1 MTNIL
6 VPTDFTP
13 SSLKLA
19 ENALKSGNY
28 GRCNLVLFHAFELPS
43 SPFDM
48 LGTASQRDPSC
59 TLMTEHF
66 RQACKQL
73 KDDHPR
79 QINKIVVRSMAGNT
93 RAVFRNF
100 VEANDIDVIYCP
112 EDYYFTPVHPRS
124 IDPCYLF
131 RKSAVPV
138 VKSTEAKKAP
148 VYAPQFFEQMQVST
162 R

>member
-13 SSLKLA
+13 ASLRLA
-19 ENALKSGNY
+19 ENALKSGDY

-43 SPFDM
+43 SPFDL
-48 LGTASQRDPSC
+48 LGSSQRDPAC
-59 TLMTEHF
+59 ELMTEAF

-73 KDDHPR
+73 KDDNAK
-79 QINKIVVRSMAGNT
+79 QVNKIIVRSMAGNT

-100 VEANDIDVIYCP
+100 VEANDIDMIYCP
-112 EDYYFTPVHPRS
+112 EEYQFTPVHPRS

-138 VKSTEAKKAP
+138 VKSAAVKNARA
-148 VYAPQFFEQMQVST
+148 YAPSFFKKVQVST
-162 R
+162 Q

>member
-13 SSLKLA
+13 ASLKLA
-19 ENALKSGNY
+19 ENALQSGHY

-43 SPFDM
+43 SPFDL
-48 LGTASQRDPSC
+48 LGSAQRDPAC
-59 TLMTEHF
+59 ELMTETF

-73 KDDHPR
+73 KDDNAK
-79 QINKIVVRSMAGNT
+79 QVNKIIVRSMAGNT

-112 EDYYFTPVHPRS
+112 EEYHFTPVHPRS

-138 VKSTEAKKAP
+138 VKSAAAKKTP
-148 VYAPQFFEQMQVST
+148 VYTPSFFEKIQVST
-162 R
+162 Q